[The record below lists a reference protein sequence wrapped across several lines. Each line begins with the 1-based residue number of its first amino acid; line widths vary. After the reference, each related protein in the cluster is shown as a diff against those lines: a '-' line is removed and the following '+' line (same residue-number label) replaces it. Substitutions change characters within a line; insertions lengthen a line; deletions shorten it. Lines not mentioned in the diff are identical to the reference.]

1 MSDYRTTVSSFVPA
15 IIRARAAAYDDLIS
29 APGKERHFAGV
40 LFADISGFTALTEQL
55 SRRGPEGAEELT
67 RLLNMYFGGIID
79 AIEVAGGDVL
89 KFAGDA
95 LLAMWS
101 APDESGL
108 DEVVLRITKVSE
120 RLQSEMHNSEVAPG
134 IRLSMKL
141 AIGAGEVD
149 VEHLGGV
156 FDRWEFLVSGL
167 PLAQLGRA
175 NDCAEPGDVV
185 LSAEAAARLRRGY
198 ELEPADKGVFRL
210 VASFDTMRSFPSV
223 PAPELPDATETE
235 QLLTFL
241 PAAIRQRVAAGH
253 AEWLSELRAVTV
265 VFMNLPGFGVDT
277 PLERAQEAMR
287 TLQICLYRY
296 EGSINKVSVDDKG
309 ASLIGVLGLPPLSHT
324 DDPQRALRAAID
336 MQAGLRELGL
346 DSSIGVCSG
355 TAFCGVVG
363 NRRREY
369 TVMGDVVNLSARL
382 MQAADGGILCDE
394 QTQRG
399 GSRLD
404 FKSLEPLSV
413 KGKAEPVP
421 VYVPE
426 LRDIAGGTANLPRCC
441 KGVYWNADASRN
453 CWTRLL
459 LILMLRYR
467 GSQSVRSGD
476 LANGVLSV
484 KCCKT
489 PWRWARRCLCA
500 QATHSTR

>member
-15 IIRARAAAYDDLIS
+15 IIRARAAASDDLIS

-95 LLAMWS
+95 LLAIWS

-185 LSAEAAARLRRGY
+185 LSVEA
-198 ELEPADKGVFRL
+198 
-210 VASFDTMRSFPSV
+210 VA
-223 PAPELPDATETE
+223 
-235 QLLTFL
+235 
-241 PAAIRQRVAAGH
+241 
-253 AEWLSELRAVTV
+253 
-265 VFMNLPGFGVDT
+265 
-277 PLERAQEAMR
+277 
-287 TLQICLYRY
+287 
-296 EGSINKVSVDDKG
+296 
-309 ASLIGVLGLPPLSHT
+309 
-324 DDPQRALRAAID
+324 
-336 MQAGLRELGL
+336 
-346 DSSIGVCSG
+346 
-355 TAFCGVVG
+355 
-363 NRRREY
+363 
-369 TVMGDVVNLSARL
+369 
-382 MQAADGGILCDE
+382 
-394 QTQRG
+394 
-399 GSRLD
+399 
-404 FKSLEPLSV
+404 
-413 KGKAEPVP
+413 
-421 VYVPE
+421 
-426 LRDIAGGTANLPRCC
+426 
-441 KGVYWNADASRN
+441 
-453 CWTRLL
+453 
-459 LILMLRYR
+459 
-467 GSQSVRSGD
+467 
-476 LANGVLSV
+476 
-484 KCCKT
+484 
-489 PWRWARRCLCA
+489 
-500 QATHSTR
+500 